1 MAVNNGD
8 VLNAL
13 AEERRKQVEAAQ
25 IERQKVI
32 ARDTK
37 DSSDLVVL
45 NDHAQVTFTVLPSL
59 LPYSTIDGNDLVKKM
74 KERFG
79 VTFKNPVIGG
89 PLNQGR
95 GIDISEEQMSILPRH
110 VKISNLNME
119 FEDGFVSLNIG
130 SRNFIAPTEITSIT
144 FTREHISVSLT
155 GRSDVAE
162 MIAKECWEVLW
173 ELAKGQ
179 VPRTFDELSKA
190 GLLIVQQ
197 ANSTTINLGANP
209 KKLFNEKFVSI
220 LENLFGKKDGLSK
233 SFKKNMNGHLSNI
246 PYDPII
252 TVDEIHLKVNV
263 PTAGGGSYS
272 ASLRLSVRRVS
283 EEGTNMIT
291 LVTQLPYDDHLT
303 VVGELVKGI
312 GGSSDAVPLM

>member
-1 MAVNNGD
+1 MAIESDD

-25 IERQKVI
+25 IERQKVV
-32 ARDTK
+32 ARDTI

-59 LPYSTIDGNDLVKKM
+59 LPYSTIDGNELVKRM

-79 VTFKNPVIGG
+79 VSFKSPMIGG

-95 GIDISEEQMSILPRH
+95 GVEISEEQMAILPRY
-110 VKISNLNME
+110 VKTSKLDME

-190 GLLIVQQ
+190 GLQIVQQ
-197 ANSTTINLGANP
+197 ANSTTINLGTNP
-209 KKLFNEKFVSI
+209 KKLFNEKFIEV
-220 LENLFGKKDGLSK
+220 LERLFGKKDGIST
-233 SFKKNMNGHLSNI
+233 FFRKNMNGDLGKI

-252 TVDEIHLKVNV
+252 TVDEIHFKVNV

-272 ASLRLSVRRVS
+272 APLRLSVRRMS
-283 EEGTNMIT
+283 EEGTNLIT
-291 LVTQLPYDDHLT
+291 LVTQLPYEEHLK
-303 VVGELVKGI
+303 VVGELVKGV
-312 GGSSDAVPLM
+312 GVPASDMA